1 MMRSG
6 YLTERCFAVNDVLEF
21 FSAWP
26 VLKWVILVLIAGFI
40 GQFGRMLAEAIIAR
54 ARLRRVK
61 QSHLSNDKASSEAP
75 MDLTLDESGK
85 ALSRKPEDAG
95 RIPDK
100 KTLKILAKIQ
110 KKEAKKKE

>member
-1 MMRSG
+1 M
-6 YLTERCFAVNDVLEF
+6 NDVLEF

-40 GQFGRMLAEAIIAR
+40 GQFGRMLAEFIMAR

-61 QSHLSNDKASSEAP
+61 QSHLSNDQASSEAP
-75 MDLTLDESGK
+75 MDLTVGDSQK
-85 ALSRKPEDAG
+85 ALSRKPEAAG
-95 RIPDK
+95 TIPDK
-100 KTLKILAKIQ
+100 KTFKILAKIQ